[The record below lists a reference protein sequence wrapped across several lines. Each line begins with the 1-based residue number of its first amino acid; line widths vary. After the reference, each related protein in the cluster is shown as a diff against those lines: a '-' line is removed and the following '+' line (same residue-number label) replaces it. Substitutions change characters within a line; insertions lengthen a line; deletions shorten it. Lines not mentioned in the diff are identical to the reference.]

1 MKAIP
6 SAHAVNETRN
16 SGGKM
21 NLIQAEV
28 PGQFVDIV
36 MMSRVQVT
44 NRSRPVPIGVLF
56 CLCGLPLEVWE
67 EEGII

>member
-1 MKAIP
+1 
-6 SAHAVNETRN
+6 
-16 SGGKM
+16 M